1 MDVEEY
7 NNIQEAKEAQTRE
20 RKELQKDCI
29 KIDESAK
36 WRCFTCDDEY
46 LRLVIYGKVHEPYYF
61 RRCPNCGNRTKGK
74 KFSSNVKGLMP
85 DDEV

>member
-7 NNIQEAKEAQTRE
+7 NSIQEAKEAQSRE
-20 RKELQKDCI
+20 RKELQKDCL

-36 WRCFTCDDEY
+36 WQCFECEDDH
-46 LRLVIYGKVHEPYYF
+46 LRLVIYRKVNEPYYF

-74 KFSSNVKGLMP
+74 KFDDSVKGMELE
-85 DDEV
+85 D